1 MRVGNGNGWA
11 VICSKAYI
19 NWINLQITA
28 LMAAMKHAVL
38 LQVTSISEHK
48 QILPASANFNQEGSR
63 AQRHPHRIRL
73 QKKQSII

>member
-1 MRVGNGNGWA
+1 MEVVKNGYMRVSNGNGWA

-38 LQVTSISEHK
+38 QLPIASPFISHA
-48 QILPASANFNQEGSR
+48 ASDIN
-63 AQRHPHRIRL
+63 L
-73 QKKQSII
+73 